1 MDSDIALPGRG
12 PDCVMLKIFLVD
24 DSAPVRER
32 IEAMLA
38 SIPCLQVIGQ
48 AADADAAVRGI
59 LDGQPDIVVLDLKLG
74 EASGFDVLRALRE
87 AGSRAEVYMLSNFA
101 TPAYRRRAEQLGAR
115 GFFDKSTEF
124 ENLRA
129 VIAARSAE

>member
-1 MDSDIALPGRG
+1 MDSDIVLPGRG
-12 PDCVMLKIFLVD
+12 PDCVVLKIFLVD

>member
-1 MDSDIALPGRG
+1 MDSDIASPGRG
-12 PDCVMLKIFLVD
+12 PDCVVLKIFLVD

-59 LDGQPDIVVLDLKLG
+59 LDGQPDVVVLDLKLG

-124 ENLRA
+124 EHLRA

>member
-1 MDSDIALPGRG
+1 MDSDIASPGRG
-12 PDCVMLKIFLVD
+12 PDCVVLKIFLVD

-38 SIPCLQVIGQ
+38 SIPCLEVIGQ
-48 AADADAAVRGI
+48 AADADTAVRGI
-59 LDGQPDIVVLDLKLG
+59 LDGQPDVVVLDLKLG

-87 AGSRAEVYMLSNFA
+87 AGSRADVYMLSNFA

-124 ENLRA
+124 EHLRA

>member
-1 MDSDIALPGRG
+1 M
-12 PDCVMLKIFLVD
+12 VKVFLVD
-24 DSAPVRER
+24 DSPPVRLR
-32 IEAMLA
+32 IAAMLT
-38 SIPCLQVIGQ
+38 SVPSVQVIGQ
-48 AADADAAVRGI
+48 AGEADAAVRGI

-87 AGSRAEVYMLSNFA
+87 AGSPAEVYMLSNFA

-124 ENLRA
+124 EHLRA
-129 VIAARSAE
+129 AIAARVAE

>member
-12 PDCVMLKIFLVD
+12 PDCVVLKIFLVD
-24 DSAPVRER
+24 DSAPVRAR

-38 SIPCLQVIGQ
+38 SIPCLEVIGQ

-59 LDGQPDIVVLDLKLG
+59 LDGQPDVVVLDLKLG

-124 ENLRA
+124 EHLRA

>member
-1 MDSDIALPGRG
+1 
-12 PDCVMLKIFLVD
+12 MLKIFLVD

-38 SIPCLQVIGQ
+38 GIAGARIVGQ
-48 AADADAAVRGI
+48 AAEAAAAVRDI
-59 LDGQPDIVVLDLKLG
+59 LAGQPDVVVLDLKLG
-74 EASGFDVLRALRE
+74 AASGFDVLRALRE

-124 ENLRA
+124 EHLRA
-129 VIAARSAE
+129 AIAARIRQIGKLLP

>member
-12 PDCVMLKIFLVD
+12 PDCVVLKIFLVD
-24 DSAPVRER
+24 DSAPVRAR

-48 AADADAAVRGI
+48 AADANAAVRGI
-59 LDGQPDIVVLDLKLG
+59 LDGQPDVVVLDLKLG

-124 ENLRA
+124 EHLRA